1 MKGWSEITM
10 NRLGKKYLL
19 AGGALE
25 IAAGIISIVLIRF
38 LLHQDEKLV
47 LFSNEVAHDALWGLV
62 YIYGVNAFKILA
74 GVIALI
80 CANKKSMLSVVLG
93 ILLFFAHGFAF
104 LAKEQTL
111 AELITNLI
119 MILPAYFYLSGAI
132 KNLRSTNA

>member
-1 MKGWSEITM
+1 M

-132 KNLRSTNA
+132 KNLRSTNAQSDE

>member
-1 MKGWSEITM
+1 M

>member
-1 MKGWSEITM
+1 
-10 NRLGKKYLL
+10 
-19 AGGALE
+19 GALE